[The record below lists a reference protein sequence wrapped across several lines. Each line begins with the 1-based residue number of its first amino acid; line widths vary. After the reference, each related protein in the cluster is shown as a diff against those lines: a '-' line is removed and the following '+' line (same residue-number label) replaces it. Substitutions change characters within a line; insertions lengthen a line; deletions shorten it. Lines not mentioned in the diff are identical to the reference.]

1 MKKMKNKQI
10 TFCAIMA
17 ALAAV
22 IMMGGWFPYFTYTI
36 PCVASLTTMVV
47 TIEYDKKSA
56 FLTYL
61 VSLLPIMLFCEI
73 ESKILYLCFAGFYP
87 PLKALVERMHSR
99 VIEFVVKFVCFNICV
114 GLVYVFSTFVFGV
127 TFDDVGELG
136 KYGAVIL
143 LVLAN
148 ITFIAYD
155 FCITKM
161 AEFYILKF
169 YSKISKIFKK

>member
-1 MKKMKNKQI
+1 MKKLKNKQI

-17 ALAAV
+17 ALSAV
-22 IMMGGWFPYFTYTI
+22 IMMGGWFPYFTYAI
-36 PCVASLTTMVV
+36 PCVSSLTAMVV

-87 PLKALVERMHSR
+87 PLKALIERIPSR
-99 VIEFVVKFVCFNICV
+99 PIEFLVKAFCFNIGV
-114 GLVYVFSTFVFGV
+114 GLVYVFSTFIFGV

-136 KYGAVIL
+136 RYGAIVL

-169 YSKISKIFKK
+169 HSKISKIFKK

>member
-1 MKKMKNKQI
+1 
-10 TFCAIMA
+10 
-17 ALAAV
+17 
-22 IMMGGWFPYFTYTI
+22 MMGGWFPYFTYTI

-99 VIEFVVKFVCFNICV
+99 LIEFVVKFVCFNICV

-169 YSKISKIFKK
+169 HSKISKIFKK